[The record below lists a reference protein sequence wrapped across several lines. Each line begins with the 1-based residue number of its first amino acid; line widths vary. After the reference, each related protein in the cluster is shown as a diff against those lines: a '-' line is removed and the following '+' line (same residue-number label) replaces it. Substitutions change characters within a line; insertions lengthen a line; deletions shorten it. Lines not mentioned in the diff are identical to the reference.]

1 MRIGVIGIRSK
12 HLRFFRE
19 SLGRLF
25 LAQQH
30 RITHICGLD
39 APECLKDWP
48 DLIACDTPEHLIAS
62 VDAVIIALREG
73 YQHAHLARLCMEA
86 GKPVF
91 VDKPFTCNAVEA
103 RMLADLSAECGV
115 LCTGGSTVCFTEK
128 ARQLKEKL
136 PRRDEYEISY
146 MANPFTPFGGWYFY
160 GSHLTDL
167 CVWIFGTDWTSVCAR
182 QEGGSITARIEYPG
196 FRVILR
202 SSPEVQPFLVNTGE
216 VHRLDDHG
224 CYDAGMAHFI
234 AAAEGRESGT
244 AEILVS
250 SVNLLD
256 GILTSLRAGQPYHG

>member
-19 SLGRLF
+19 SFGRLF
-25 LAQQH
+25 PEHQH

-39 APECLKDWP
+39 APELLKDWP
-48 DLIACDTPEHLIAS
+48 DLISCGTPENLIAS

-86 GKPVF
+86 DKPVF
-91 VDKPFTCNAVEA
+91 VDKPFTCNPGEA
-103 RMLADLSAECGV
+103 LALADLSAKSGI

-128 ARQLKEKL
+128 ARQLKAKL
-136 PRRDEYEISY
+136 PHRDEYEISY
-146 MANPFTPFGGWYFY
+146 MADPFSPFGGWYFY

-167 CVWIFGTDWTSVCAR
+167 CVWIFGTGWTSVRAC
-182 QEGGSITARIEYPG
+182 QEGGAITAQVEYPG

-202 SSPEVQPFLVNTGE
+202 STPAPQPFLVNAGE
-216 VHRLDDHG
+216 VHQLDDHG

-250 SVNLLD
+250 SVKLLD
-256 GILTSLRAGQPYHG
+256 GILTSLRAGQPYPG